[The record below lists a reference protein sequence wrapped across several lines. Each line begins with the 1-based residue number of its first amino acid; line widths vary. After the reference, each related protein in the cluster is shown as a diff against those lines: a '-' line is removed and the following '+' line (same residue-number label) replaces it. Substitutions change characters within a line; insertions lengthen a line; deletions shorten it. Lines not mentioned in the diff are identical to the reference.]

1 MTTNIDRLKPIL
13 QSFSDN
19 AMGLLPALH
28 AVQAEFG
35 FIDPDFNIILA
46 DEFNLSLAEIKGV
59 VSFYHD
65 FKSSPQGRHTLRLCR
80 AEACQAQGANA
91 LIAFAEN
98 LTGLKVGETDS
109 DGFLSLDAVYCLGLC
124 ASGPAIDIDGKAMAR
139 VSEDD
144 LGAALLGFKGE
155 KKS

>member
-1 MTTNIDRLKPIL
+1 MSSNLDQLKTII
-13 QSFSDN
+13 SDHKDSP
-19 AMGLLPALH
+19 MGLLPALH
-28 AVQAEFG
+28 AVQAEYG
-35 FIDPDFNIILA
+35 YINPDFHIILA
-46 DEFNLSLAEIKGV
+46 DEFNLSQAEIKGV
-59 VSFYHD
+59 VTFYHD
-65 FKSSPQGRHTLRLCR
+65 FKSNPQGRHTLRLCR

-91 LIAFAEN
+91 LVAFAEN
-98 LTGLKVGETDS
+98 LTGLKMGETSS